1 MGSSE
6 KVEAVNRLLLRQE
19 RITGVTVEAYAADL
33 VPDAAQIIVCQKD
46 YRPLL
51 PKELDSREIYT
62 VENLMQTELY
72 RPLLEKIQR
81 RNGGSPWKSEQE

>member
-1 MGSSE
+1 MGA
-6 KVEAVNRLLLRQE
+6 AVFRRLLRQVQ
-19 RITGVTVEAYAADL
+19 ITDVTVEAYAADL
-33 VPDAAQIIVCQKD
+33 VPDTAQIIVCQKD

>member
-1 MGSSE
+1 MGA
-6 KVEAVNRLLLRQE
+6 AVFRRLLRQE

-33 VPDAAQIIVCQKD
+33 VLDAAQIIVCQKD